1 MLSPM
6 NALDKAVKAAGGV
19 TSLAESLGVG
29 QSVVS
34 NWRKRKRVPPG
45 HVIRIEEVTGISR
58 HELCPAVFGPPA
70 TAAGLGPGLP
80 APAAV
85 AAVSAVVLTPVTK
98 RALRARLGLSSDAHL
113 AVVLGLPADEVAA
126 WPEEG
131 SVPALPQVLK
141 LLGAQEAPAAPSEP
155 EDPDAGRIVNVEAA

>member
-58 HELCPAVFGPPA
+58 HELCPAVFGPPSA
-70 TAAGLGPGLP
+70 PDALGPGLP

-85 AAVSAVVLTPVTK
+85 AAVSAVVLTPITK
-98 RALRARLGLSSDAHL
+98 RELRARLGLASDAHL
-113 AVVLGLPADEVAA
+113 AKVLQLPTEEVER
-126 WPEEG
+126 WQEEQG
-131 SVPALPQVLK
+131 IPALPQVLH
-141 LLGAQEAPAAPSEP
+141 LLGASTPVEPPAPM
-155 EDPDAGRIVNVEAA
+155 DIDDGRIIDVDAA